1 MASGSGGKAGS
12 LLLVLL
18 LLVGAA
24 GGNYYRNWRAEQAEP
39 ETRPLSGY
47 ETAGLEKLAEAYRTE
62 IRALQAQLDR
72 TGHAQARDRGFID
85 EQVREFERVQ
95 RSAARKRELTGDIA
109 QREARLRDVEQELAL
124 RKQRG
129 SGLQVH
135 LRRLV
140 GI

>member
-1 MASGSGGKAGS
+1 MASDSGGKAGS
-12 LLLVLL
+12 LLLLL
-18 LLVGAA
+18 VLLVGAA

-39 ETRPLSGY
+39 QSRPLSGY
-47 ETAGLEKLAEAYRTE
+47 ETAGLEKLADAYRTE
-62 IRALQAQLDR
+62 IQALQAKLDR
-72 TGHAQARDRGFID
+72 TAHAKARDRGFID

-95 RSAARKRELTGDIA
+95 RSTALQRELTADIA

-124 RKQRG
+124 RKQTG